1 VWHDSCVCVTWL
13 LCVWDMTPVCV
24 WYDSC
29 VCVTWLLCVCDMTPV
44 CVWHDSCVCVIWL
57 LCVCDMTPVCV
68 WYDPL
73 TLENDVYVSN
83 DVHVFMHTCAHQNG
97 VVTPAWH
104 ESFITV
110 AWLTQSSMCVAW
122 LIVYVCGMPHLHVWH
137 DPSECTVGWVTSRM
151 KMISY
156 LHTLQCTRMDE
167 CISTY
172 MYGCIKNRNTRAA
185 YRFTWISPH
194 LSVCQPYVSPDVY
207 VWQSPVPTI
216 AFAFQTRVSSLIWGG
231 FG

>member
-1 VWHDSCVCVTWL
+1 MQIILKCQWDSWEWSACLKWCVCLHAVCVWHASCVCATWL
-13 LCVWDMTPVCV
+13 LSVCDMTHWHLGMIYMSDLMCTS
-24 WYDSC
+24 SC
-29 VCVTWLLCVCDMTPV
+29 SVCVTWLLCVCDMTPV
-44 CVWHDSCVCVIWL
+44 CVWHDS
-57 LCVCDMTPVCV
+57 
-68 WYDPL
+68 L
-73 TLENDVYVSN
+73 TLEDDVYVSN

-104 ESFITV
+104 ESSITVAWLTQSSITV

-122 LIVYVCGMPHLHVWH
+122 LIIYVCGMPHLHVWH

-172 MYGCIKNRNTRAA
+172 MYGCIRNRNTCAA
-185 YRFTWISPH
+185 YRFI
-194 LSVCQPYVSPDVY
+194 
-207 VWQSPVPTI
+207 
-216 AFAFQTRVSSLIWGG
+216 
-231 FG
+231 